1 MCLCCLHGQV
11 IMGSDEEPVLVLRAY
26 KWGVLVWPLVRVEDG
41 RTTRFHLNEDGSVTW
56 IFIDDP
62 SQWNAFKVAVTWWE
76 RGVCLTACGLEEPLI
91 KNSLRRASD
100 FTFENLTVIARH
112 LGIERPSQSS
122 RYDLLEKM
130 ATLLNSGS
138 SAEEG
143 YVEEVLSSDKSVSK
157 KLKAQEF
164 LEAIMTEMDPDERRE
179 FRDIE
184 EGIEKE
190 KKAAVQNRW
199 KSYHDEKVAD
209 DKASKLTI
217 NNLSV

>member
-11 IMGSDEEPVLVLRAY
+11 IMSSDEEPVLVLRAY

-41 RTTRFHLNEDGSVTW
+41 RTTRSHLNEDGCVTW

-62 SQWNAFKVAVTWWE
+62 SQWNAFEVAVTWWE

-100 FTFENLTVIARH
+100 FSFENLTLIARH
-112 LGIERPSQSS
+112 LGIERPSKSS
-122 RYDLLEKM
+122 RYDLLDKM
-130 ATLLNSGS
+130 ATLLNSGN

-157 KLKAQEF
+157 KLEAQEF
-164 LEAIMTEMDPDERRE
+164 LEAIMTEMEPDERRE

-209 DKASKLTI
+209 EQVSRLTI
-217 NNLSV
+217 NTFSV